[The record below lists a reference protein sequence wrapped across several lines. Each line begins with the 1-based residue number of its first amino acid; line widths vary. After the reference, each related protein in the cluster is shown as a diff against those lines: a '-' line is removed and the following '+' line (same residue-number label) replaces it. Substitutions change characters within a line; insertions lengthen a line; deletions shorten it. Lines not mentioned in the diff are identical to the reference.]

1 MRTIF
6 CKSMRTL
13 IVIFAAFSIV
23 SCSPA
28 VNLSIKYH
36 PIEPPPGSRS
46 IPGNIVLQLTR
57 EFENY
62 KFHWAMSTLT
72 DYPIGK
78 PLSQYAE
85 AVTGAL
91 FRDLTVVH
99 GNVVPAE
106 TLATFVLVPNVSGIS
121 VPIHYTTAWQERTVK
136 VWIEWSLRNRAGD
149 VLWIKTIDGEA
160 TGNMGYGFGP
170 GSMEN
175 NVARDL
181 NIALENAFHNSYNMI
196 NSAEELRTI
205 MQSSR

>member
-6 CKSMRTL
+6 CKSMRAL

-23 SCSPA
+23 SCSSA

-36 PIEPPPGSRS
+36 PIEPSPGSRS

-62 KFHWAMSTLT
+62 KFRWAMSTPT
-72 DYPIGK
+72 EYPIGK

-99 GNVVPAE
+99 GNVVPTE
-106 TLATFVLVPNVSGIS
+106 TVATFVLVPKVCGIS
-121 VPIHYTTAWQERTVK
+121 VPIRYAALQERTVK
-136 VWIEWSLRNRAGD
+136 VSIEWSLRNRTGD

-170 GSMEN
+170 GSVEN

-181 NIALENAFHNSYNMI
+181 NIALETAFHNSYNKI